1 MRRPLEETLPPEA
14 LADIQEKLGGGAALR
29 TIQAYVK
36 RRHGLKVSLAG
47 LSAMN
52 VRMGHKPRR
61 ATKAE
66 IEEARARIDEW
77 PKRTDAVHR
86 LASPRVSLRTIQKLK
101 QNLGIART
109 IDRMSFEPKVLP
121 KVVESGQ
128 MTKFEF
134 FIECASNLPASQV
147 VGMFPNISLSKVYYW
162 QRKLNLGE
170 RIGQHLTDHLMA
182 RCGDRGWL
190 LRISERKVIFA
201 PRIAPAAAILGVTP
215 RVLRYHLDKRGYNE
229 KQKRSQNK
237 KERERVQRMAR
248 EAEREDFAAQFPD
261 LEAAIQANQRRMREE
276 ESRVE
281 VSNQDAER
289 AEGAGTPD
297 AEVQRPL
304 RGGDSGHAD
313 SGADFPPPSKASE
326 RHVGGSE
333 SPGPERH
340 AEATN
345 FELAEEV
352 HALPGTAELHA
363 GLAEGGIPVH
373 DDPELP
379 PRVVRLPR
387 KRTGRSVQ

>member
-14 LADIQEKLGGGAALR
+14 LADIQEKLGGGTALR
-29 TIQAYVK
+29 TIQAYIK

-52 VRMGHKPRR
+52 VRMGNKMRR

-77 PKRTDAVHR
+77 PKRTDAVHK

-109 IDRMSFEPKVLP
+109 LDRMAFVPKSVP
-121 KVVESGQ
+121 KVVEAGQ
-128 MTKFEF
+128 MTNFEF

-147 VGMFPNISLSKVYYW
+147 VGMFPGISMSKVYYW

-182 RCGDRGWL
+182 RCGDKGWL

-201 PRIAPAAAILGVTP
+201 PRIAPAAEILGVTP
-215 RVLRYHLDKRGYNE
+215 KVLRYHLNKRGYNE
-229 KQKRSQNK
+229 KQPRSQNAK
-237 KERERVQRMAR
+237 DRERVQKMAR
-248 EAEREDFAAQFPD
+248 EAELEDFGREFPE
-261 LEAAIQANQRRMREE
+261 LEEAIQANQRRMREA

-281 VSNQDAER
+281 VSNEDAGQ
-289 AEGAGTPD
+289 AQGPGAPD

-304 RGGDSGHAD
+304 CGGDSGHAD
-313 SGADFPPPSKASE
+313 SGADPPPPSEAPE
-326 RHVGGSE
+326 RHVDRGESTGS
-333 SPGPERH
+333 ERH
-340 AEATN
+340 AEEGN

-352 HALPGTAELHA
+352 HALPGAEELPA
-363 GLAEGGIPVH
+363 RLAEGGIPVH

-387 KRTGRSVQ
+387 KRAGRSVQ